1 MLHTKILVVDDE
13 PEIAEELTEFL
24 ESCDFPCASAF
35 SAGDALSKISDDPAI
50 TLVMTDMRMPGQDGA
65 ALIKEL
71 KSRDDRQFEY
81 VIISGHLDAEQDVHD
96 IKGPDVKLMRKPVNI
111 EELMEFVEALK
122 FAD

>member
-35 SAGDALSKISDDPAI
+35 SAGDALSKISDDPSI

-71 KSRDDRQFEY
+71 KEA
-81 VIISGHLDAEQDVHD
+81 ISPPMVSSPLE
-96 IKGPDVKLMRKPVNI
+96 IRNTPVTI
-111 EELMEFVEALK
+111 TST
-122 FAD
+122 DTIC